1 MVSLIIL
8 ILAAINL
15 VLLWLLYD
23 ARCQID
29 QYRKLAKDWQQTI
42 TRLELVAKDWA
53 RVARNYPLASMR
65 RTSSRVSRWLVERCA
80 AAVCPD
86 VRSGGISGSARLAR

>member
-23 ARCQID
+23 ARCRID
-29 QYRKLAKDWQQTI
+29 EYRKSAKGWQQTI

-53 RVARNYPLASMR
+53 RVARNYPGTKRSDLSGDEAAER
-65 RTSSRVSRWLVERCA
+65 KLVPA
-80 AAVCPD
+80 AATAPVQ
-86 VRSGGISGSARLAR
+86 LAA

>member
-23 ARCQID
+23 ARCRID

-53 RVARNYPLASMR
+53 RVARNYPGIKRSGLSGDEAAER
-65 RTSSRVSRWLVERCA
+65 KLVPA
-80 AAVCPD
+80 AATAPVQ
-86 VRSGGISGSARLAR
+86 LAA

>member
-23 ARCQID
+23 ARCRID
-29 QYRKLAKDWQQTI
+29 QYRKLEKDWQQTI

-53 RVARNYPLASMR
+53 RVNRNHPGIERSELSGDEAAER
-65 RTSSRVSRWLVERCA
+65 KLVPA
-80 AAVCPD
+80 AATAPVQ
-86 VRSGGISGSARLAR
+86 LAA

>member
-8 ILAAINL
+8 ILTGINL

-23 ARCQID
+23 ARCRID
-29 QYRKLAKDWQQTI
+29 EYRKSAKGWQQTI

-53 RVARNYPLASMR
+53 RVNRNHPGIERSELSGDEAAER
-65 RTSSRVSRWLVERCA
+65 KLVA
-80 AAVCPD
+80 AAATAPLQ
-86 VRSGGISGSARLAR
+86 SAA